1 LPWVVGRVCG
11 FGGAIAGKDL
21 DNRVEADKGRP
32 DATGMQ
38 RREVRY
44 VVKNAPENEVV
55 SPGIHR
61 RRAEEKNS
69 AGDKDTEAG
78 IGLGIG
84 DEEVVV
90 VPGTI
95 FAENEAGDEK
105 SGCPRQEK
113 PDAEGAVFYV
123 VLPDVEDA
131 GNEE

>member
-1 LPWVVGRVCG
+1 MGRVCG

-21 DNRVEADKGRP
+21 DNRVEGDEGRP
-32 DATGMQ
+32 DTARVQ
-38 RREVRY
+38 WREVGY
-44 VVKNAPENEVV
+44 VVKDAAENEVV

-61 RRAEEKNS
+61 RCAEEEDR
-69 AGDKDTEAG
+69 AGDIDVQVG

-90 VPGTI
+90 VPGTV
-95 FAENEAGDEK
+95 FAESEAGDEK

-113 PDAEGAVFYV
+113 ADAEGAVFEV
-123 VLPDVEDA
+123 VLPDVEDT